1 MVSPATTAPEDAY
14 MPILK
19 SKMAELGALE
29 GCVSDRLVPLLEI
42 LRPKEASRS
51 IERAWPRTDDV
62 IWLHSLNFEDEEELV
77 FASDIETLFTELRG
91 KVPALPVIT
100 ISEGSDTLTSIK
112 RVIDADTRGVV
123 LRIDVEEVLDDAVD
137 TSASIQTTL
146 DTLDLEAPEVDIV
159 VDAGLLEGA
168 HNIQAAVAEQ
178 CVRALPNLN
187 DWRNVVVAFSGF
199 PTPLSE
205 VVPVSTV
212 RAVPRTDAAAFTTT
226 RRRLTERVIV
236 FGDYT
241 LGTPGYDSVPF
252 TPIPNIR
259 YASNAE
265 WVIHRA
271 AQRKGPAVQFRA
283 LAADLIAAP
292 YFSGAAFSP
301 GDQQIAD
308 VASGASGPGN
318 PTTHLRA
325 GISRHVHVVLERLAT
340 LGEP

>member
-1 MVSPATTAPEDAY
+1 MPEDAY
-14 MPILK
+14 APILK
-19 SKMAELGALE
+19 AKMAELGALE
-29 GCVSDRLVPLLEI
+29 TCVSDRLVPLVEI
-42 LRPKEASRS
+42 VAPKEASKS
-51 IERAWPRTDDV
+51 IERAWPHPEDV
-62 IWLHSLNFEDEEELV
+62 IWLHSLNFDDEDEGV
-77 FASDIETLFTELRG
+77 FASSIETLFTELRG
-91 KVPALPVIT
+91 SVPALPVIT
-100 ISEGSDTLTSIK
+100 VTEGPDTLAAVK
-112 RVIDADTRGVV
+112 RIVTADARGVV
-123 LRIDVEEVLDDAVD
+123 FRLDVEEILDDALD
-137 TSASIQTTL
+137 TSASIQATL
-146 DTLDLEAPEVDIV
+146 DALGLDPSRVDVV

-168 HNIQAAVAEQ
+168 HNVQAAVAEQ
-178 CVRALPNLN
+178 CVRALPDLAA
-187 DWRNVVVAFSGF
+187 WRTLVVAFSGF
-199 PTPLSE
+199 PSPLSE

-212 RAVPRTDAAAFTTT
+212 RAVPRTDAASFATA
-226 RRRLTERVIV
+226 RRRLTDRAIV

-259 YASNAE
+259 YASGAE

-271 AQRKGPAVQFRA
+271 AQRKGPAAQFRA
-283 LAADLIAAP
+283 LAAALVAAP

-325 GISRHVHVVLERLAT
+325 GISRHVHVVMERLAT

>member
-1 MVSPATTAPEDAY
+1 MVAPNLTVPPDAY
-14 MPILK
+14 APILK
-19 SKMAELGALE
+19 AKMAELGAVE
-29 GCVSDRLVPLLEI
+29 TCTSDRLVPLVEVI
-42 LRPKEASRS
+42 TPKDESRR
-51 IERAWPRTDDV
+51 IERAWAHPKDV
-62 IWLHSLNFEDEEELV
+62 IWLHSLNFEDEDEV
-77 FASDIETLFTELRG
+77 TFAADIETLFTELRG
-91 KVPALPVIT
+91 KVPAVPVIT
-100 ISEGSDTLTSIK
+100 VSEGPDTLAAVK
-112 RVIDADTRGVV
+112 RIHTADGRGVV
-123 LRIDVEEVLDDAVD
+123 LRIDVEEILDDALD
-137 TSASIQTTL
+137 TSASIEATL
-146 DTLDLEAPEVDIV
+146 TALDLDPDGVDVV

-168 HNIQAAVAEQ
+168 PNVQAAVADQ
-178 CVRALPNLN
+178 CVRALPDLA
-187 DWRNVVVAFSGF
+187 DWRTVVVAFSGF
-199 PTPLSE
+199 PSPLSDM
-205 VVPVSTV
+205 VPVSTT
-212 RAVPRTDAAAFTTT
+212 RAVPRTDAAAFTAT
-226 RRRLTERVIV
+226 RRRLTDREVV

-259 YASNAE
+259 YASGNE

-271 AQRKGPAVQFRA
+271 ATRKGPAPQFRA
-283 LAADLIAAP
+283 LASALVAAP